1 MKRVIVAVSFVGAV
15 ILLFAGPALAQDEEA
30 RPWKNVADL
39 SFVLTGGNS
48 SVTTLSVSD
57 KFTYKWARSEI
68 SFEGTALRTR
78 TRDRQLSNSGGSI
91 AVTETSRTTAEEY
104 AAEGRY
110 RYRIRRGLFA
120 FTSAGWDRN
129 ELAGIENRYTGA
141 LGLGY
146 RIIDREETALSG
158 NLGGDFTQENSV
170 SGDERSFVGA
180 QAEIDFSRQL
190 TSNAVLDSN
199 VQLLENLEDTEDL
212 RVNLST
218 AVTTSVSRTFA
229 IKLSYLLRFDN
240 QPVRQLETS
249 PGVPDAFFV
258 FDEIDTRF
266 AASLVVNF

>member
-1 MKRVIVAVSFVGAV
+1 MNKVIVAVAFVGAV

-39 SFVLTGGNS
+39 SFVVTGGNS

-68 SFEGTALRTR
+68 TIEGSALRTR
-78 TRDRQLSNSGGSI
+78 TRDRELSNSGGSVI
-91 AVTETSRTTAEEY
+91 VTETSRTTAEEY
-104 AAEGRY
+104 AAGARY
-110 RYRIRRGLFA
+110 RYRIGDGLFA
-120 FTSAGWDRN
+120 FTSVGWDRN

-146 RIIDREETALSG
+146 LIIDREETTLSG
-158 NLGGDFTQENSV
+158 NVGGDFTQENPV

-190 TSNAVLDSN
+190 TENATLDAN
-199 VQLLENLEDTEDL
+199 LELLENLEDTEDF
-212 RVNLST
+212 RANFST
-218 AVTTSVSRTFA
+218 AVTTSVSKTFA
-229 IKLSYLLRFDN
+229 IKLSYLLKFDN
-240 QPVRQLETS
+240 QPVRQLVTA
-249 PGVPDAFFV
+249 PGVPDAVFE
-258 FDEIDTRF
+258 FDELDTRF